1 MKSKIIIGL
10 IGLAVLVG
18 CQSVKYVEVPIE
30 KTVYV
35 NKTDTLFR
43 TDSILTR
50 DSVWMFLKGDTVF
63 KEKYK
68 YVDRLK
74 YVYKT
79 THDTIYQRV
88 DSTIVKVEYV
98 EKPIG
103 FFKKVKMGVVGLLF
117 GLFGIVGVFG
127 VIKLIKIIK

>member
-1 MKSKIIIGL
+1 MRKFNWL
-10 IGLAVLVG
+10 VLLTLWLVG
-18 CQSVKYVEVPIE
+18 CQSVKYVEVPVE
-30 KTVYV
+30 KIKYV
-35 NKTDTLFR
+35 NKTDTLLR

-50 DSVWMFLKGDTVF
+50 DSVWMLVKGDTIV

-98 EKPIG
+98 EKPMG
-103 FFKKVKMGVVGLLF
+103 FFKKMKMGISGFLGAIGLLVV
-117 GLFGIVGVFG
+117 IGVARKVF
-127 VIKLIKIIK
+127 KR